1 MIEQIRGIVAKHGG
15 LGVDVATL
23 DDKSDLYEAGM
34 TSFASVDLMLGLE
47 EAFDIE
53 FPDALLTR
61 KTFASVNSIAEAVT
75 KLCAKAA

>member
-34 TSFASVDLMLGLE
+34 TSFASVDQMLGLE

>member
-1 MIEQIRGIVAKHGG
+1 MNEQIRDILARHGG
-15 LGVDVATL
+15 LSVDVAAL
-23 DDKSDLYEAGM
+23 DDGADLYEAGM

-61 KTFASVNSIAEAVT
+61 KTFASIKAIAEAVT
-75 KLCAKAA
+75 KLSPKAA